1 MAVTTTRRRKMQ
13 NKMRKKSLIKTY
25 GTFLEG
31 LTHLS
36 NKCRK
41 KMIQESP
48 KEVID
53 CVGECCINLIK
64 GNVRLT
70 NAQKNQLRARKQHIR
85 ILSSKQV
92 PLDTKKKIINQKGGA
107 LLGLLL
113 KPLIAP
119 IIGSVLGEIIKKLKN
134 MDGRKMAIVPFKLWE
149 DMKRWKEEQIQNP
162 RLPPDPNV
170 SATASLQR
178 DLSSVMANEDLSEAE
193 KSQLYGQTLH
203 KFKTAHQK
211 VLKETS
217 LFPQSD
223 PSSSRM
229 NQLVI
234 DSVPST
240 MKRKA
245 QLLVSLLKTNPNVS
259 WEDDGTVKL
268 YGKSIPGSNIID
280 LVNDVIRHRKGSE
293 PTGWQSF
300 AEGLR
305 DMNIP
310 QDVIGN
316 RERWDW
322 MHRAPETP
330 ETDYITPKQKRTIRK
345 TASRIPV
352 SVRSAKS
359 LSVRKRIKDHFSSP
373 ALLSATKKRIKEEF
387 SSPWVSYN
395 EA

>member
-1 MAVTTTRRRKMQ
+1 MGRHET
-13 NKMRKKSLIKTY
+13 
-25 GTFLEG
+25 LE
-31 LTHLS
+31 
-36 NKCRK
+36 
-41 KMIQESP
+41 
-48 KEVID
+48 
-53 CVGECCINLIK
+53 
-64 GNVRLT
+64 
-70 NAQKNQLRARKQHIR
+70 
-85 ILSSKQV
+85 
-92 PLDTKKKIINQKGGA
+92 
-107 LLGLLL
+107 
-113 KPLIAP
+113 
-119 IIGSVLGEIIKKLKN
+119 
-134 MDGRKMAIVPFKLWE
+134 
-149 DMKRWKEEQIQNP
+149 

-211 VLKETS
+211 ALKETS

-223 PSSSRM
+223 PSSSKM

-293 PTGWQSF
+293 PTGWQAF

-305 DMNIP
+305 DMNIKNEP
-310 QDVIGN
+310 QVSENLYGKSN
-316 RERWDW
+316 SKKVK
-322 MHRAPETP
+322 
-330 ETDYITPKQKRTIRK
+330 PKFKVNDFVRINKTKRTFDKGFLPNWTQELFQILAVVK
-345 TASRIPV
+345 TQTPITY
-352 SVRSAKS
+352 K
-359 LSVRKRIKDHFSSP
+359 IKDLEGELVKGTFYSHKLQRVENDQIYEIDSV
-373 ALLSATKKRIKEEF
+373 LDHRKHKVGKKWVKEIKVHWKGYPSKFDSWILE
-387 SSPWVSYN
+387 SDLV
-395 EA
+395 

>member
-1 MAVTTTRRRKMQ
+1 
-13 NKMRKKSLIKTY
+13 
-25 GTFLEG
+25 
-31 LTHLS
+31 
-36 NKCRK
+36 
-41 KMIQESP
+41 
-48 KEVID
+48 
-53 CVGECCINLIK
+53 
-64 GNVRLT
+64 
-70 NAQKNQLRARKQHIR
+70 
-85 ILSSKQV
+85 
-92 PLDTKKKIINQKGGA
+92 
-107 LLGLLL
+107 
-113 KPLIAP
+113 
-119 IIGSVLGEIIKKLKN
+119 
-134 MDGRKMAIVPFKLWE
+134 MAIVPFKLWE
-149 DMKRWKEEQIQNP
+149 DMKRWKEEQIQKP

-211 VLKETS
+211 ALKETS

-223 PSSSRM
+223 ASSSKM

-234 DSVPST
+234 DTVPST

-280 LVNDVIRHRKGSE
+280 LVNDVIRHRKGS
-293 PTGWQSF
+293 
-300 AEGLR
+300 LR

-330 ETDYITPKQKRTIRK
+330 EMDYITPKQKRTIRK

-373 ALLSATKKRIKEEF
+373 TLLSATKKRIKEEF

-395 EA
+395 ET